1 MARILKLNSVM
12 RATLKEF
19 GLDKKAKTYAV
30 ITNWQNIVGDSVAAV
45 TIPEKLTNGVLQV
58 KVSSPVW
65 KYELTM
71 RKAEILGKIAK
82 EHGPYEV
89 KDIVWK

>member
-1 MARILKLNSVM
+1 MARIVKLNSVM
-12 RATLKEF
+12 RETLKEF
-19 GLDKKAKTYAV
+19 GLDKKAKSYAV
-30 ITNWQNIVGDSVAAV
+30 ITNWANIVGDSVAAV
-45 TIPEKLTNGVLQV
+45 TTPEKLTNGVLQV
-58 KVSSPVW
+58 KVANPVW

-71 RKAEILGKIAK
+71 RKAEILNKIAK

>member
-1 MARILKLNSVM
+1 MARILKLNAVM
-12 RATLKEF
+12 RDTLKEF
-19 GLDKKAKTYAV
+19 GLDKKAKSYAV
-30 ITNWQNIVGDSVAAV
+30 ITNWQQIVGENVAAV
-45 TIPEKLTNGVLQV
+45 TTPEKLTNGVLQV
-58 KVSSPVW
+58 RVANPVW

-71 RKAEILGKIAK
+71 RKAEILAKIVK

>member
-1 MARILKLNSVM
+1 MARIVKLNAVM
-12 RATLKEF
+12 RETLREF

-30 ITNWQNIVGDSVAAV
+30 ITDWKQIVGDSVAAV
-45 TIPEKLTNGVLQV
+45 TTPEKLTNGVLQV
-58 KVSSPVW
+58 KVANPVW

-71 RKAEILGKIAK
+71 RKAEILSKIAK
-82 EHGPYEV
+82 AHPYEV